1 MKMICLL
8 LALLLL
14 LGGCSK
20 DGGKTPPT
28 QPPANITDPVD
39 KQDDSSEDENPEA
52 RYVNFDIYAINDLH
66 GRLAD
71 TDYQPGVDEL
81 STYLKQAQQ
90 TKNTILL
97 STGDMWQGS
106 LESNLTGGMIVT
118 EWMNHM
124 DFTAMTMGGH
134 EYDWGEEGIRRNQEL
149 AEFPFLGINVYSREP
164 DQRVDYCES
173 SVVVEI
179 EGMQVGIIGAIG
191 NCYFSI
197 ASENIKNVYFKTGA
211 ELTEL
216 VKEEA
221 QILRSQGVDFI
232 IYAIHDGYDQTSS
245 GVSAMAVGSQDLAG
259 YYDTVLS
266 DGHVDLV
273 FEADTHYCYVLV
285 DQYDVYHLQNGGNNN
300 GISHASVMM
309 DKVTGEAYVVIAE
322 LLPAGQYGHME
333 DDPVV
338 EELLEKYAEQIEP
351 ATRVLGVNPQYRSK
365 NHICQ
370 LVANLYCTK
379 GVEKW
384 GAQYDIVLG
393 GGYISCR
400 SPGYLPAGEVTYSQL
415 MSLLPYDN
423 QITLCSIQGRD
434 LISRFLETDNDAY
447 FIKTTAY
454 GESIRQS
461 IDPDATY
468 YVVTDSYS
476 AYYSYNNMT
485 VIDIYSEEIFARD
498 LVADYFAEGSH
509 Y

>member
-1 MKMICLL
+1 MKIFCLL
-8 LALLLL
+8 LVLLLL
-14 LGGCSK
+14 LGGCNK
-20 DGGKTPPT
+20 ENGKTLTT
-28 QPPANITDPVD
+28 QPPANIADHED
-39 KQDDSSEDENPEA
+39 KQEEGFRDNNPEV
-52 RYVNFDIYAINDLH
+52 RYISFDIYAINDLH

-106 LESNLTGGMIVT
+106 LESNLTGGLIVT
-118 EWMNHM
+118 EWMNYM

-134 EYDWGEEGIRRNQEL
+134 EYDWGEDGIRQNKEL
-149 AEFPFLGINVYSREP
+149 AEFPFLGINVYSRET
-164 DQRVDYCES
+164 DQRADYCQS
-173 SVVVEI
+173 SVVVDI
-179 EGMQVGIIGAIG
+179 EGVQVGIIGAIG

-197 ASENIKNVYFKTGA
+197 SAEHTEDVYFKTGS

-216 VKEEA
+216 VKGESEK
-221 QILRSQGVDFI
+221 LRSQGIDFI
-232 IYAIHDGYDQTSS
+232 IYAIHDGYDQTSP
-245 GVSAMAVGSQDLAG
+245 GVSAMPVGGQELAG

-266 DGHVDLV
+266 DGYVDLV

-285 DQYDVYHLQNGGNNN
+285 DQHEVYHLQNGANNN
-300 GISHASVMM
+300 GISHASVMI
-309 DKVTGEAYVVIAE
+309 DKVTGESYVVIAE
-322 LLPAGQYGHME
+322 LLSAGQYDHME
-333 DDPVV
+333 DNPVV
-338 EELLEKYAEQIEP
+338 DELLDKYAEQIEP
-351 ATRVLGVNPQYRSK
+351 ATRVLGINSQYRSK
-365 NHICQ
+365 NNICQ
-370 LVANLYCTK
+370 LVANLYCSK

-384 GAQYDIVLG
+384 GAEYDIVLG

-434 LISRFLETDNDAY
+434 LISKFLETDNDAY

-454 GESIRQS
+454 GESIRKS

-498 LVADYFAEGSH
+498 LVAEYFAAL
-509 Y
+509 